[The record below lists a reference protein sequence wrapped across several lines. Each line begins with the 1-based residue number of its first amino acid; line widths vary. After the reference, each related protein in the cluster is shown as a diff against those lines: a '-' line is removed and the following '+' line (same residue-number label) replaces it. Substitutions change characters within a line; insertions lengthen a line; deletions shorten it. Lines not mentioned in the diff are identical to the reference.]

1 MNIRLLSLAF
11 FITNVIYISSQNQI
25 KIFGYVTDE
34 NNKAIEYVNIID
46 KESSVGTTTSSKG
59 YYELNVSS
67 KSDSLEILF
76 SFLGYKS
83 HSKKT
88 ANTKKST
95 QINVKLE
102 KTSKEFDDLVIRELR
117 KQTSGTESLDTKNI
131 KLIPGASGGIESMLA
146 SLPGVSSNN
155 ELSSQYS
162 VRGGSY
168 DENIVY
174 VNDIEIYRPLLIRSG
189 QQEGLSFINPDLVSE
204 VNFSA
209 GGFEAKYG
217 DKMSS
222 VLDIKYK
229 KPTDFEGSVSIS
241 LLGASAYIGTKNKQ
255 FSQIHGV
262 RYKTSKYLLGTLDTQ
277 GEYNPNF
284 IDYQTFMTYELS
296 KKWEISFLG
305 NFSQNSYQFIPATR
319 TTSFGTMNETRSF
332 TVFFDGKE
340 KDLFRTSFGSLN
352 FHYKPNKQ
360 VKLELLTSAFSTNE
374 EETYDITGQY
384 WLSELLD
391 ENQTGNTLGIGTY
404 HEHARNK
411 LKASVI
417 NIAHQ
422 GEWKTRTNT
431 LKWGLSTQQEII
443 SDKIKEWEM
452 RDSAGYSIPYN
463 DENISLFYSLSGSQQ
478 LDTYRIQS
486 FLQDTYKW
494 ASTVGT
500 LTSIGGIRFNYWSFN
515 KEMLVS
521 PRLSVAFNPMWEKDF
536 CFRLA
541 SGVYYQAPF
550 YKELRY
556 NDKDENENPIVV
568 LNKNIKAQKTIHLVA
583 GTDYYFRLA
592 ERPFKLTGEMYYKW
606 ASLLVPYQ
614 VENVRIRYL
623 SNLKSTG
630 YTTGIDLKL
639 FGEMVPGTDSWIGL
653 SLMNSK
659 EDVIGDSYSEEENN
673 IEPGYISRPSEQRYS
688 FTLFFQDYFP
698 NQPKYKVHLKLVWA
712 DGIPF
717 GPPNSERHMA
727 TLRTPPYRRV
737 DIGASRLLVNGEDK
751 ILSKG
756 ALRHIK
762 NIWLT
767 LEVFNLLDM
776 NNVNSY
782 YWVTDIYNQQYAVP
796 NFLTSR
802 QLNLK
807 LVVDF

>member
-1 MNIRLLSLAF
+1 
-11 FITNVIYISSQNQI
+11 
-25 KIFGYVTDE
+25 
-34 NNKAIEYVNIID
+34 
-46 KESSVGTTTSSKG
+46 
-59 YYELNVSS
+59 
-67 KSDSLEILF
+67 
-76 SFLGYKS
+76 
-83 HSKKT
+83 
-88 ANTKKST
+88 
-95 QINVKLE
+95 
-102 KTSKEFDDLVIRELR
+102 
-117 KQTSGTESLDTKNI
+117 
-131 KLIPGASGGIESMLA
+131 
-146 SLPGVSSNN
+146 
-155 ELSSQYS
+155 
-162 VRGGSY
+162 
-168 DENIVY
+168 
-174 VNDIEIYRPLLIRSG
+174 
-189 QQEGLSFINPDLVSE
+189 
-204 VNFSA
+204 
-209 GGFEAKYG
+209 
-217 DKMSS
+217 
-222 VLDIKYK
+222 
-229 KPTDFEGSVSIS
+229 
-241 LLGASAYIGTKNKQ
+241 
-255 FSQIHGV
+255 
-262 RYKTSKYLLGTLDTQ
+262 
-277 GEYNPNF
+277 
-284 IDYQTFMTYELS
+284 
-296 KKWEISFLG
+296 
-305 NFSQNSYQFIPATR
+305 
-319 TTSFGTMNETRSF
+319 MNETRSF

-391 ENQTGNTLGIGTY
+391 VNQTGNTLGIGTY

-463 DENISLFYSLSGSQQ
+463 DENISLFYSLSGYQQ

-606 ASLLVPYQ
+606 ASLLIPYQ

-762 NIWLT
+762 KIWLT

-807 LVVDF
+807 LIVDF